1 MSVVS
6 KSTFKFLRDI
16 KKNNNREWFKENK
29 PRYEEAN
36 REMKGLLESI
46 GESLSKF
53 DEIEKKKLFRIY
65 RDVRFS
71 KDKTPYSANFRM
83 SLSRAGAYRR
93 GGYYIRIAPGGQS
106 MVGGGFYNPNPADL
120 KLIRNNIAAD
130 DKPLRK
136 IINSKKF
143 KSTFGELRGDQVKT
157 APKGFAKDHP
167 AIDLLRYKSMYVFH
181 TFTDKE
187 VLADTFL
194 KDVTK
199 VYKDIQIFFGYMTD
213 ILTHDMDGVPLY
225 G

>member
-1 MSVVS
+1 MSKVS
-6 KSTFKFLRDI
+6 KSTFKFLKDI

-29 PRYEEAN
+29 SRYDEAN
-36 REMKGLLESI
+36 NEMKSFLGDVEQ
-46 GESLSKF
+46 SLNKF

-71 KDKTPYSANFRM
+71 KDKTPYSTSFRL

-93 GGYYIRIAPGGQS
+93 GGYFIKIAPKGQT

-120 KLIRNNIAAD
+120 KLIRSNIAAD

-136 IINSKKF
+136 VLKSKKF
-143 KSTFGELRGDQVKT
+143 KSTFGELMGDQVKS
-157 APKGFAKDHP
+157 APKGYSKDHP
-167 AIDLLRYKSMYVFH
+167 SIDLLRYKSMYVFH
-181 TFTDKE
+181 TFSDKE
-187 VLADTFL
+187 VLADNFL
-194 KDVTK
+194 KDLTK
-199 VYKDIQIFFGYMTD
+199 VYKDIQPFFAYMTD